1 MLNLLKKYN
10 IDVKKLPIE
19 YTKKEVWSG
28 INKSKKP
35 LHVNHYHKFKQLL
48 KKVFDYIDKKGKS
61 YCRKYTFEQI
71 CLEVLSF
78 KETRFLEHCY
88 GYSSEFRGA
97 NSVVAKNIKN
107 EIFNTDYFYVFKKGY
122 SSLLKCIYDDIKDNI
137 TLKKNCSIVSF
148 QEKKLH
154 EVKTNKN
161 TLKCKKLILAI
172 PKDALLKMCTS
183 FNEHEKEILNSVN
196 SMSLNR
202 VFAKYDLKKE
212 KSMDEKG

>member
-97 NSVVAKNIKN
+97 NSVVAKKI
-107 EIFNTDYFYVFKKGY
+107 
-122 SSLLKCIYDDIKDNI
+122 
-137 TLKKNCSIVSF
+137 
-148 QEKKLH
+148 
-154 EVKTNKN
+154 
-161 TLKCKKLILAI
+161 
-172 PKDALLKMCTS
+172 LKM
-183 FNEHEKEILNSVN
+183 
-196 SMSLNR
+196 
-202 VFAKYDLKKE
+202 KYSIQIISTFSRKVIVVY
-212 KSMDEKG
+212 